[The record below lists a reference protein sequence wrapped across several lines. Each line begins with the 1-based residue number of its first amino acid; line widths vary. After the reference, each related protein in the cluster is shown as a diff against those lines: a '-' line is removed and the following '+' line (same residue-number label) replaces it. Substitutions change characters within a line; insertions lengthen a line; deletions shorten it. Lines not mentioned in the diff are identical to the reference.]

1 MACCRDTGGCV
12 LCPWSS
18 LCSLALLMQ
27 IGTPYY
33 LSPEICQDKPYNRKS
48 DCWALG
54 ELLGEHGPCLQLPP
68 DRCCSGCVICCVP
81 LFLDTLSPQWII
93 CHGITINKFVGVLHL
108 PETGCV
114 LYELASLRRA
124 FDGGSLPALVV
135 KILRGRYPPLPG
147 RYSAQLRGLVDALLQ
162 QDPQVCSRVKELKP
176 VVPCVSQWIS
186 TCRNLLDATRLCYA
200 CRILLPL
207 VS

>member
-1 MACCRDTGGCV
+1 LENCRLNLQSNAV
-12 LCPWSS
+12 LGVAERAYPA
-18 LCSLALLMQ
+18 LCFQ

-54 ELLGEHGPCLQLPP
+54 EQPRTLMAYLVRIKCRVSDVFVLAPAQRHATSP
-68 DRCCSGCVICCVP
+68 GCVHHTLHALCSSAKVPTALLLQCVSCTAP
-81 LFLDTLSPQWII
+81 
-93 CHGITINKFVGVLHL
+93 
-108 PETGCV
+108 GCV

-147 RYSAQLRGLVDALLQ
+147 RYSPQLRGLVDALLQ
-162 QDPQVCSRVKELKP
+162 QDPQVTSTAGYASMEQEGSRP
-176 VVPCVSQWIS
+176 RPAQPIMFG
-186 TCRNLLDATRLCYA
+186 
-200 CRILLPL
+200 
-207 VS
+207 